1 MSYRV
6 FSLLIAVVVAFS
18 SLSTLHAAQQ
28 QLPDSSAASEVIYIA
43 LIHAQAVARGW
54 LQYRRT
60 IVRRALMLRAHHL
73 AEQLNDIKKREI
85 AAATILHVS
94 QVLMSLRLIH
104 FNVVMQLLLM
114 STQ

>member
-1 MSYRV
+1 MSLIFIFFDLFLTIYLTK
-6 FSLLIAVVVAFS
+6 LLFCVLHFFFNLNNSNRFLTS
-18 SLSTLHAAQQ
+18 SLGSRYLWKKLLTNRLKM
-28 QLPDSSAASEVIYIA
+28 A

-85 AAATILHVS
+85 AAATILQTTV
-94 QVLMSLRLIH
+94 R
-104 FNVVMQLLLM
+104 
-114 STQ
+114 

>member
-1 MSYRV
+1 LGSRYLWKK
-6 FSLLIAVVVAFS
+6 LLTNR
-18 SLSTLHAAQQ
+18 LKM
-28 QLPDSSAASEVIYIA
+28 A

-85 AAATILHVS
+85 AAATILQTTVRFRRFD
-94 QVLMSLRLIH
+94 QK
-104 FNVVMQLLLM
+104 FK
-114 STQ
+114 

>member
-1 MSYRV
+1 MSLIFIFFDLFITIYKTA
-6 FSLLIAVVVAFS
+6 LLRSAFFFLTFFLTNSKKRFLTS
-18 SLSTLHAAQQ
+18 SLGSRYLWKKLLTNRLKM
-28 QLPDSSAASEVIYIA
+28 A

-85 AAATILHVS
+85 AAATILQTTV
-94 QVLMSLRLIH
+94 R
-104 FNVVMQLLLM
+104 
-114 STQ
+114 